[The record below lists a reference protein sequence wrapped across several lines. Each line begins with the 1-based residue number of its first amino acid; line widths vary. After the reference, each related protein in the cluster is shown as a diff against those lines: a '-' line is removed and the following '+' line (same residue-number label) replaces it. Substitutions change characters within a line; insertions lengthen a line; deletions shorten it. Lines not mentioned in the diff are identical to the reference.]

1 MPEDAAGLICSYL
14 DEAITAEKR
23 FEVELRKFAGEGD
36 DEDVQAAF
44 AAHADQTRR
53 QQDRLAE
60 RLEQLGPQP
69 SGAAHGLA
77 RTFDVTAQIPQTRE
91 IQEERTVQH
100 LITAFGIEAA
110 ECAFYEELA
119 NIASALADSSTETLS
134 RQIQAEE
141 EQAGKKL
148 FSFIRSRSK
157 IAYNMLT
164 PNELDPAVETKAFDN
179 PVV

>member
-1 MPEDAAGLICSYL
+1 LAENSADLICGYL
-14 DEAITAEKR
+14 DDAVTAAKSFEA
-23 FEVELRKFAGEGD
+23 ELRKFAGEGD
-36 DEDVQAAF
+36 DEDVQRAF
-44 AAHADQTRR
+44 AAHAGETQC
-53 QQDRLAE
+53 QYERLLE
-60 RLEQLGPQP
+60 QLEQLGGHS
-69 SGAAHGLA
+69 SGAAHSLA
-77 RTFDVTAQIPQTRE
+77 RAFEVSSQIPPAGD

-100 LITAFGIEAA
+100 LIATFGVEAG
-110 ECAFYEELA
+110 ECAFYE
-119 NIASALADSSTETLS
+119 ALACIAAASGDTKTELLA
-134 RQIQAEE
+134 RQIQGEH